1 MMPVAITARTVV
13 QLVWSS
19 ITSPIA
25 LLYTFCHY
33 IDYQSFI
40 LKQDLV
46 TKPDYPDSWS
56 IKGAIEDELDKATI
70 PGLGGSNLMRIEL
83 EVDSSSSATWPLTR
97 FRGARDSLM
106 SALWAGKRWFRWG
119 RL

>member
-13 QLVWSS
+13 RLVWSS

-25 LLYTFCHY
+25 LLYRFCHY
-33 IDYQSFI
+33 
-40 LKQDLV
+40 
-46 TKPDYPDSWS
+46 TKPDYPDPWS
-56 IKGAIEDELDKATI
+56 IKGAIEDELDKDTI
-70 PGLGGSNLMRIEL
+70 PGLGGSNLTGIEP

-97 FRGARDSLM
+97 FHGARDSLM
-106 SALWAGKRWFRWG
+106 GALWAGKRWFRWG